1 MKDIVELGR
10 AHVAGVLE
18 VVFEHRA
25 EDRALV
31 VFDRASE
38 LSLALTAAYRGCLPQ
53 ARFLDF
59 ENLGATAILAAFD
72 ELVAGDL
79 VVLIQSTSFR
89 LDEFRIRVELFRR
102 GLKVIEH
109 PHLERM
115 VGDEARTYMESLA
128 YDPDYYRVVGPA
140 LKVRL
145 DRTNVAKVQ
154 GGGLSLE
161 YPAGLEPAKLNVGDY
176 RGMTNVGG
184 QYPIGE
190 VFTESR
196 VLAAVH
202 GRALVA
208 FFGDTSFRV
217 NRPPRPMAITVEDGR
232 IVDTEDSTPEFERVL
247 AGIRAD
253 EGAVALR
260 ELGLGLNRAF
270 SHERT
275 VSDIGTFERMCGVH
289 LSLGLKHNTYP
300 KAEVDRRIA
309 RHHVDVFLR
318 VDDVLLDGES
328 ILQHGAWRP

>member
-1 MKDIVELGR
+1 MQDIAEVGR
-10 AHVAGVLE
+10 GHLASVLD

-25 EDRALV
+25 DDRALV

-38 LSLALTAAYRGCLPQ
+38 LSRALTDAYRLCLPD
-53 ARFLDF
+53 APFLDF
-59 ENLGATAILAAFD
+59 ESLGANAILAAFD
-72 ELVAGDL
+72 ELRAGDL

-128 YDPDYYRVVGPA
+128 YDPAYYRVVGPA

-145 DRTNVAKVQ
+145 DRTAVATLRA
-154 GGGLSLE
+154 GELSLE

-176 RGMTNVGG
+176 RGMANVGG

-196 VLAAVH
+196 VLDAVH
-202 GRALVA
+202 GSALVA

-217 NRPPRPMAITVEDGR
+217 NRPPRPITILVEGGQ
-232 IVDTEDSTPEFERVL
+232 IVGTKDSTPEFERVL

-260 ELGLGLNRAF
+260 ELGFGLNRAF

-289 LSLGLKHNTYP
+289 LSLGQKHNTYP
-300 KAEVDRRIA
+300 KPAVDRRTA
-309 RHHVDVFLR
+309 RHHVDVFLKL
-318 VDDVLLDGES
+318 DDVLLDGDS
-328 ILQHGAWRP
+328 ILRDGAWRP